1 MFDELDAKR
10 WGDREI
16 LMDNGLSEED
26 IDKLLASNLGNDNTE
41 WEVVGRKKKKE
52 KGCNP
57 QKIKNIKKNIC
68 KKNNKK
74 DKPKKV
80 FKNDNIKDSKV
91 WKQKNIR

>member
-10 WGDREI
+10 WGDQEI

-52 KGCNP
+52 KGYNP
-57 QKIKNIKKNIC
+57 QKKKNIC